1 MEFNANQAIDFMQK
15 IMNNISSDFSLNDTF
30 TVLQFL
36 RDEIA
41 NSENDNQ
48 SSDGDDEDKKDI
60 KFS

>member
-1 MEFNANQAIDFMQK
+1 
-15 IMNNISSDFSLNDTF
+15 MNNISSDFSLNDTF

-48 SSDGDDEDKKDI
+48 SSDGDDEDKKDGN
-60 KFS
+60 SPE